1 LSTALRQVVAR
12 GRGQGAFQASVFA
25 ENLRTAFDG
34 TEYLPASAAI
44 STTYRLRRLDAARWP
59 PPIRLGIGGIPWTR
73 REMTE
78 QKMIVFKT

>member
-12 GRGQGAFQASVFA
+12 GRGQGAFQASIFA

-34 TEYLPASAAI
+34 AEYLPASATM
-44 STTYRLRRLDAARWP
+44 STTYGLRRLDALRWP
-59 PPIRLGIGGIPWTR
+59 PPVGLGIDGIPWTR